1 MGREERENKPKY
13 WLFNIEL
20 GIVQTLNR
28 MCDTYRPRLIMFI
41 RHRNLKNIINYN
53 RAIVL

>member
-28 MCDTYRPRLIMFI
+28 MCDTYRPKLIMFI
-41 RHRNLKNIINYN
+41 RHRNLKNIIN
-53 RAIVL
+53 L